1 MYTKRKQNKQKGRF
15 DMKNIVIITGASS
28 GMGMEFAK
36 QLDKKLKFVDEF
48 WLVARRKERL
58 EKLDFLLHHKCRLFD
73 VDLMKP
79 EDVKRIEEALN
90 GNKQYRIRMLINCAG
105 FGLVGNFME
114 LEKKEQ
120 LEMIDLNC
128 KALTEMTYICLPHMD
143 RKSRIIQLG
152 SVSAFLPQQSF
163 AIYAASKS
171 YVLSFSRAL
180 NEELKDLDIT
190 VTAVCSGPV
199 DTEFFE
205 TAEKNGNT
213 MEIKKLFLVQADR
226 VVSDAIFASQ
236 MKWSLSLCSVPMVL
250 FIGLTKFLPHGL
262 ILKATNLFYK

>member
-1 MYTKRKQNKQKGRF
+1 
-15 DMKNIVIITGASS
+15 MKNIVIITGASS

-36 QLDKKLKFVDEF
+36 QLDKKLKKVDEF

-73 VDLMKP
+73 VDLMNK
-79 EDVKRIEEALN
+79 EQVKRIEDALK
-90 GNKQYRIRMLINCAG
+90 GEKQYRIRMLVNCAG
-105 FGLVGNFME
+105 FGLVGQFKD
-114 LEKKEQ
+114 LEKEEQ

-128 KALTEMTYICLPHMD
+128 KALTEMTYICVPHMD
-143 RKSRIIQLG
+143 RKSRIIQLA
-152 SVSAFLPQQSF
+152 SVAAFLPQKSF

-180 NEELKDLDIT
+180 NEELRDLDIT
-190 VTAVCSGPV
+190 VTAVCPGPV

-205 TAEKNGNT
+205 VAERNGTT
-213 MEIKKLFLVQADR
+213 MEIKKLVMVQADR

-236 MKWSLSLCSVPMVL
+236 MKWSISLCSIPMVL
-250 FIGLTKFLPHGL
+250 FLGLTKFLPHSL
-262 ILKATNLFYK
+262 VLKACNLFYK

>member
-1 MYTKRKQNKQKGRF
+1 
-15 DMKNIVIITGASS
+15 MKNIIIITGASS

-36 QLDKKLKFVDEF
+36 QLDKKLLNVDEF

-58 EKLDFLLHHKCRLFD
+58 EKLEFVLRHKCRLFD
-73 VDLMKP
+73 VDLMK
-79 EDVKRIEEALN
+79 EEQVKRIEDALN
-90 GNKQYRIRMLINCAG
+90 EKEYRIRMLVNCAG
-105 FGLVGNFME
+105 FGVMGQFKD

-120 LEMIDLNC
+120 MEMIDLNC
-128 KALTEMTYICLPHMD
+128 KALTAMSYICVPHMD
-143 RKSRIIQLG
+143 RKSRIIQLA
-152 SVSAFLPQQSF
+152 SVAAFLPQKNF

-190 VTAVCSGPV
+190 VTAVCPGPV

-205 TAEKNGNT
+205 VAEKSGTT
-213 MEIKKLFLVQADR
+213 MEVKKLFMVEADR

-236 MKWSLSLCSVPMVL
+236 MKWSISLCSIPMVMFL
-250 FIGLTKFLPHGL
+250 GVTKFLPHSL
-262 ILKATNLFYK
+262 VLKACNLFYK

>member
-1 MYTKRKQNKQKGRF
+1 
-15 DMKNIVIITGASS
+15 MKNIVIITGASS

-36 QLDKKLKFVDEF
+36 QLDKKLKHIDEF

-58 EKLDFLLHHKCRLFD
+58 ERLDFLLHHKCRIFD
-73 VDLMKP
+73 VDLMN
-79 EDVKRIEEALN
+79 ENVVARIEKAFN
-90 GNKQYRIRMLINCAG
+90 GEKQYRVRMLVNCAG
-105 FGLVGNFME
+105 FGLIGQFKD

-128 KALTEMTYICLPHMD
+128 KALTAMTYICVPHMD
-143 RKSRIIQLG
+143 SKCRIFQLA
-152 SVSAFLPQQSF
+152 SVAAFLPQKNF

-190 VTAVCSGPV
+190 VTAVCPGPV

-205 TAEKNGNT
+205 TAEKNG
-213 MEIKKLFLVQADR
+213 EIMAVKKLFLVEADR

-236 MKWSLSLCSVPMVL
+236 MKWGISLCSIPMVL
-250 FIGLTKFLPHGL
+250 FLGVTKFLPHNL
-262 ILKATNLFYK
+262 ILKACNLFYK